1 MRRFVIGGTVCLIC
15 LTATSAAA
23 QRAPAPYVGVLGG
36 VSTLSADAQS
46 TITTSGADVSL
57 YTPDNGAALDI
68 LFGVHIRDYVSL
80 QANYVWN
87 ANDVALTSVRGL
99 DASFYEQRRTSR
111 QHAVIGDILVYFRNL
126 DSAIRPYLSVGGGAV
141 RIETT
146 AVGDAR
152 VRGAVPPALMIQTV
166 SAVLRTAVG
175 IDVALGR
182 HWSAR
187 YAFGE
192 TLSSN
197 PFSTALSPPGQRMLA
212 NFQNLVGIVR
222 AF

>member
-1 MRRFVIGGTVCLIC
+1 MRQFVVGGTVWFIC
-15 LTATSAAA
+15 LTAMSAAA
-23 QRAPAPYVGVLGG
+23 QPAPAPYVGVLGG

-57 YTPDNGAALDI
+57 YTPENGAALDL
-68 LFGVHIRDYVSL
+68 LFGVHLHQYVSL

-87 ANDVALTSVRGL
+87 ANDVALASVRSR
-99 DASFYEQRRTSR
+99 DASFYDQRRTSR

-126 DSAIRPYLSVGGGAV
+126 DSGIRPYLSVGGGAV

-146 AVGDAR
+146 AVYAR
-152 VRGAVPPALMIQTV
+152 VRGAIPPALMIQTV